1 MGGWEG
7 RTALAHLASTCAL
20 QRPYL
25 PTALAPRPPPTP
37 PTTPWRRRF
46 IRASRPDM
54 TQPYRLATA
63 FPPKQLDDDSATIE
77 AAGLAN
83 SVVVQKL

>member
-1 MGGWEG
+1 
-7 RTALAHLASTCAL
+7 
-20 QRPYL
+20 
-25 PTALAPRPPPTP
+25 
-37 PTTPWRRRF
+37 
-46 IRASRPDM
+46 M